1 MLNEDLTRFTHT
13 LSRLRQ
19 DRGGE
24 KNALLAGFLLLVRLH
39 FFTTRFSFERKA
51 HCSLL
56 FFVIYIRREGM
67 GFNLCDVRLLRPKTS
82 KSHFKKYEPKETE
95 TILQYRK
102 AIHILCY
109 SRNVCLESPKPSSR
123 GLGVRIYGKPKLES
137 KTVFLKLKNPRF
149 ESFTKSK
156 SVFLEFLTGAP
167 LEKI

>member
-1 MLNEDLTRFTHT
+1 MERMLNEDLTLFTQT

-24 KNALLAGFLLLVRLH
+24 KNALLVGFLLLVRLH

-82 KSHFKKYEPKETE
+82 KSHFKK
-95 TILQYRK
+95 
-102 AIHILCY
+102 
-109 SRNVCLESPKPSSR
+109 
-123 GLGVRIYGKPKLES
+123 
-137 KTVFLKLKNPRF
+137 
-149 ESFTKSK
+149 
-156 SVFLEFLTGAP
+156 
-167 LEKI
+167 

>member
-1 MLNEDLTRFTHT
+1 MESMLNEDLTRFTHT

-24 KNALLAGFLLLVRLH
+24 KNALLAGFLLLVRFH

-56 FFVIYIRREGM
+56 FFVIYIGREGM
-67 GFNLCDVRLLRPKTS
+67 GFNLCDVQLLRPKTS

-109 SRNVCLESPKPSSR
+109 SRNVCLESPKPSFVAW
-123 GLGVRIYGKPKLES
+123 GCAFMGNQNLNPKL
-137 KTVFLKLKNPRF
+137 FF
-149 ESFTKSK
+149 
-156 SVFLEFLTGAP
+156 
-167 LEKI
+167 